1 MLVEEAAYNHTKDMD
16 ACGSYEEAAKIIG
29 IEQGFLAG
37 SAWQKQ
43 QGIEWISVEVMPKM
57 NDLGI
62 LPILITD
69 GKEVKVWY
77 MLHPLVLKTGDF
89 NATHWA
95 YITLPKTG

>member
-1 MLVEEAAYNHTKDMD
+1 MKQTLEQAAEQYGRRID
-16 ACGSYEEAAKIIG
+16 AEHPSNAATD
-29 IEQGFLAG
+29 FLAG
-37 SAWQKQ
+37 FAWQKQ
-43 QGIEWISVEVMPKM
+43 QGVEWISVEVMPKM

-95 YITLPKTG
+95 YITLPKIDE